1 MSQFFTKLSEKA
13 AELAGHYLA
22 FVLASLF
29 IIIWGVTGPL
39 FNFSDTW
46 QLVVNT
52 STTIITFLM
61 VFLIQNAQNREASAT
76 QAKLDEILTIVST
89 TKIETIGAEHLPL
102 NDLKLLLQ
110 RFEEQSEAIH
120 AEEQK

>member
-52 STTIITFLM
+52 STTIVTFLM

-76 QAKLDEILTIVST
+76 QAKLDEILIIVST
-89 TKIETIGAEHLPL
+89 TKTETIGAEHLPL
-102 NDLKLLLQ
+102 NELKVILQ
-110 RFEEQSEAIH
+110 RFEEQSQVVESEEAN
-120 AEEQK
+120 